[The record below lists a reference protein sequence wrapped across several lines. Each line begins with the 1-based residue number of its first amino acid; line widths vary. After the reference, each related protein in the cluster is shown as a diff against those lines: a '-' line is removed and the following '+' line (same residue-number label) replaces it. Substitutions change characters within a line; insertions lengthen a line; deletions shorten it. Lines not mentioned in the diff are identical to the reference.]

1 MVNTAKTPCAT
12 VPAAALRRRLSAAD
26 REQQILVGAVDFF
39 ARRGFDAQTRELA
52 AEIGVTHA
60 LLYHY
65 FPSKQALIDR
75 VYETV
80 FIGRWDPQWEAL
92 LDGPLAVE
100 DKLCRFYGS
109 YLAAILTPE
118 WLRIFMYSGMSDGLI
133 PARYFGLLR
142 ERLFPRLLRE
152 ARRAHGWR
160 ATAAPSARE
169 EGLLMG
175 LHGGLVYHLGVLPLC
190 YGQGFRGQGE
200 PALIACFIGD
210 QVQAYL
216 AQMGVLLAEP
226 AASLASSLASS
237 QAVTDARSAASRTE
251 PDLAPPKHPA
261 KHPTTHP
268 PAPHRP
274 CAAQGLTRRT
284 PPWHSA

>member
-1 MVNTAKTPCAT
+1 MVNTEKTPPST
-12 VPAAALRRRLSAAD
+12 VPAPAPRRRLSAAD
-26 REQQILVGAVDFF
+26 REQQILASAVDFF

-52 AEIGVTHA
+52 AEIGITHA

-65 FPSKQALIDR
+65 FATKQALIDR

-80 FIGRWDPQWEAL
+80 FIGRWDPQWETL
-92 LDGPLAVE
+92 LDGPLPVE
-100 DKLCRFYGS
+100 DKLCRFYGA

-152 ARRAHGWR
+152 ARRAHGLR
-160 ATAAPSARE
+160 AKALVSARE

-190 YGQGFRGQGE
+190 YGQGFRGQGD
-200 PALIACFIGD
+200 PALIECFIRD
-210 QVQAYL
+210 QVQGYL

-226 AASLASSLASS
+226 ATLA
-237 QAVTDARSAASRTE
+237 AVPAARS
-251 PDLAPPKHPA
+251 
-261 KHPTTHP
+261 PTTRARRADR
-268 PAPHRP
+268 APR
-274 CAAQGLTRRT
+274 AA
-284 PPWHSA
+284 

>member
-1 MVNTAKTPCAT
+1 MVNTAKTPSST
-12 VPAAALRRRLSAAD
+12 LPAAALRRRLSAAD
-26 REQQILVGAVDFF
+26 REQQILAGAVDFF

-92 LDGPLAVE
+92 LDGPLPVE
-100 DKLCRFYGS
+100 DKLCRFYGT
-109 YLAAILTPE
+109 YLAAILTPD

-133 PARYFGLLR
+133 PERYFGLLR

-152 ARRAHGWR
+152 ARRAHGLR
-160 ATAAPSARE
+160 SRAAPSARE

-200 PALIACFIGD
+200 PALIECFIRD
-210 QVQAYL
+210 QVRGYL

-226 AASLASSLASS
+226 ATSLATSLA
-237 QAVTDARSAASRTE
+237 AADARRAASRTE
-251 PDLAPPKHPA
+251 PAPTP
-261 KHPTTHP
+261 PTQPPTQPPTHP
-268 PAPHRP
+268 PTRA
-274 CAAQGLTRRT
+274 RRT
-284 PPWHSA
+284 DRAPRRA

>member
-1 MVNTAKTPCAT
+1 MVNTAKTPSSI
-12 VPAAALRRRLSAAD
+12 VPAATPRRRLSAAD
-26 REQQILVGAVDFF
+26 REQQILAGAVDFF

-75 VYETV
+75 VYKTV

-92 LDGPLAVE
+92 LDGPLPVE
-100 DKLCRFYGS
+100 DKLCRFYGT

-133 PARYFGLLR
+133 PERYFGLLR

-152 ARRAHGWR
+152 ARRAHGLR
-160 ATAAPSARE
+160 SKAAPSARE

-190 YGQGFRGQGE
+190 YGQGFRGQGD
-200 PALIACFIGD
+200 PALIECFIRD

-226 AASLASSLASS
+226 AASLASSLATPLATYP
-237 QAVTDARSAASRTE
+237 AVADARSAASRTE
-251 PDLAPPKHPA
+251 PDPAPPKHPP
-261 KHPTTHP
+261 KHPNTQA
-268 PAPHRP
+268 PARP
-274 CAAQGLTRRT
+274 RRADRA
-284 PPWHSA
+284 PRMA